1 MNTPS
6 LNELKKELEYKDKTE
21 LLSFCMRLVKFK
33 KENKEL
39 LAFLLF
45 EESDINTYIENIK
58 QETTEYF
65 GGINSSNI
73 YFIKKGLRKIL
84 RLVNKQIKFA
94 GSKQAEAEILIHFCN
109 NILEFSIPLHK
120 SRQLL
125 NMYQTQLNKID
136 SALSTLHPDLQYDL
150 RKQLK
155 QN

>member
-58 QETTEYF
+58 EETTEYF

-125 NMYQTQLNKID
+125 NMYQTQLNK
-136 SALSTLHPDLQYDL
+136 
-150 RKQLK
+150 
-155 QN
+155 

>member
-58 QETTEYF
+58 EETTEYF